1 MTTTPPPTTTP
12 DAHDVV
18 ALTAGLSVRDNIAAR
33 IRDDPAWLLVLRQY
47 DHGLRGYPDPFQP
60 RRPAREARRTD
71 PPPR

>member
-47 DHGLRGYPDPFQP
+47 DHGLRGYPDPFVNRAPRNAAAQP
-60 RRPAREARRTD
+60 TG
-71 PPPR
+71 PR